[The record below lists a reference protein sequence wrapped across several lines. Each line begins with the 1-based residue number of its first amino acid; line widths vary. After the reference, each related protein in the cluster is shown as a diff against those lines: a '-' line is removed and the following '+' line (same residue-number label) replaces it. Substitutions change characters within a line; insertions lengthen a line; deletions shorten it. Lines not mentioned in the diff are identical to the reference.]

1 MISFIR
7 YGNLLPHHIIDL
19 YGAPEPMSNA
29 LPAYKCTWIWLLPM
43 SLILLSACSKQ
54 EEVVEEVIR
63 PAKIVTVGDAMG
75 EAIRNFPGEVKA
87 SDKAIQSFRVSG
99 EVTELPAVAGQP
111 VQKGDILAKLDPK
124 DYKLAYDDNKARFEL
139 AKVQFKRAEEIWAK
153 RLIARADYDKAKTRY
168 LAAKASYEQAEANL
182 EYTILRAPFDGVISK
197 VHVDKFVNV
206 QAKDPIVNIQS
217 KDTVDVTFQ
226 VPENVVARIQRGE
239 GKKAKIAVTFPS
251 HPAQSFPAEA
261 KEFDTEA
268 DPQTQTFK
276 AVVTIPIPTTFTVL
290 EGMSTTVQVDLSELL
305 KENNN
310 KLVLPVTAV
319 FAAEEQPVE
328 TSQRYVWRVDPESMR
343 VSRQAVSV
351 GQLTEGGIEVVS
363 GVEPGQQ
370 VIAAGVNFVKEGQK
384 VKRWERERGL

>member
-1 MISFIR
+1 MISFIG
-7 YGNLLPHHIIDL
+7 YGNLLPHPIIDL
-19 YGAPEPMSNA
+19 YGASEPMSNT
-29 LPAYKCTWIWLLPM
+29 LPACKRTWIWLLPI
-43 SLILLSACSKQ
+43 LIILLSACNKQ

-63 PAKIVTVGDAMG
+63 PAKIVTVGDATG
-75 EAIRNFPGEVKA
+75 DAIRNFPGEVRA
-87 SDKAIQSFRVSG
+87 SDKAIQSFRVNG

-111 VQKGDILAKLDPK
+111 VQKGDILARLDPK
-124 DYKLAYDDNKARFEL
+124 DYKLAYDDSKARFEL

-217 KDTVDVTFQ
+217 KDTVDITFQ
-226 VPENVVARIQRGE
+226 VPENVVARIRRGE
-239 GKKAKIAVTFPS
+239 GKKANITVSFPS
-251 HPAQSFPAEA
+251 HPEQSFPAET

-276 AVVTIPIPTTFTVL
+276 AVVTIPLPTTFTVL
-290 EGMSTTVQVDLSELL
+290 EGMSTTVRVDLSELL
-305 KENNN
+305 KDNNN
-310 KLVLPVTAV
+310 KIVLPVTAV
-319 FAAEEQPVE
+319 FAAEDQPVE
-328 TSQRYVWRVDPESMR
+328 TSQRYVWRVDPDSMR
-343 VSRQAVSV
+343 VKRQVVTV
-351 GQLTEGGIEVVS
+351 GQLTEGGIEVTS